1 MKMDCFVAKPPR
13 SDGWVERNV
22 IARGCAFNSP
32 EAIQERRSSAF
43 KRGAVLATQ
52 VALIVVFVS
61 IQASAQR
68 SPFNNLE
75 VLPADSTGHYRILI
89 GGHFHGE
96 STNRSG
102 YPAATLLANLD
113 TINSL
118 GANLFLSTGDLF
130 MDPVNDMPRYERS
143 LFSKL
148 KMPLF
153 NAPGNHDLTDG
164 YADTLRANHGDTESW
179 FAIRASDP
187 RFPELFTIH
196 CWSRSLTDAEQHFL
210 ATQPRDEIAMLDT
223 ERDDGSLDAAALM
236 ALEGLAD
243 RADSGYVNQ
252 VILVSHRP
260 IWAEDDPRYSPFFK
274 DNTRSLTGTNFQK
287 DVYPL
292 LEKIAEHAHVYW
304 ISGSLGGSAPSS
316 IFFQEHAKN
325 ITYIQCAIRDEP
337 RDALL
342 IADVYPDTVQWSS
355 FSLTGQKLLAP
366 EVYNAAWW
374 REHIG
379 KKEGFNWRLLP
390 YLVKTTVFR
399 KEFWWGA
406 VAGALLLLL
415 LRRFYRR

>member
-1 MKMDCFVAKPPR
+1 MTDQNMRR
-13 SDGWVERNV
+13 SDDQM
-22 IARGCAFNSP
+22 IDMARGLSRVTVAVSCLRQHCHHLITLSSDHLIVCALLLTG
-32 EAIQERRSSAF
+32 ISAF
-43 KRGAVLATQ
+43 G
-52 VALIVVFVS
+52 
-61 IQASAQR
+61 QR
-68 SPFNNLE
+68 SPFNDLE

-130 MDPVNDMPRYERS
+130 MDPVNDMPRYQRA

-153 NAPGNHDLTDG
+153 NAPGNHDHSAGAPPDSIIWFDVLHI
-164 YADTLRANHGDTESW
+164 DTVVSDTTGFWYGQSSS
-179 FAIRASDP
+179 ARIH
-187 RFPELFTIH
+187 LF
-196 CWSRSLTDAEQHFL
+196 
-210 ATQPRDEIAMLDT
+210 DT
-223 ERDDGSLDAAALM
+223 EREDGSIDGTQLK
-236 ALEGLAD
+236 GLQTLAE
-243 RADSGYVNQ
+243 AEEWGKEKFPLF
-252 VILVSHRP
+252 VISHRP
-260 IWAEDDPRYSPFFK
+260 IWSEDDPQYSPLFK
-274 DNTRSLTGTNFQK
+274 DNTRSLSGTNFQK

-316 IFFQEHAKN
+316 IFFQEHSKN

-342 IADVYPDTVQWSS
+342 IADVYPDTVKWSS

-366 EVYNAAWW
+366 EAYNAPWW

-379 KKEGFNWRLLP
+379 KSDGFNWRLLP
-390 YLVKTTVFR
+390 YLVKTTVLR
-399 KEFWWGA
+399 KEFWWG
-406 VAGALLLLL
+406 VLGGVLALMLI
-415 LRRFYRR
+415 RRLYRR